1 MDVRFSPFDV
11 FTGTGALFLCLVFVC
26 VFSEASDIE
35 DQLGTQVSEKVAAQD
50 LFWASVEAQGQR
62 IVLSGAAPDH
72 QSKMKAGALASS
84 VYGVGSVNND
94 IAVIG
99 EAGTCQREFDQ
110 YLKEERVTF
119 KSGRADISEGSLP
132 LLGMLASVIRNCNVR
147 VEIAAHT
154 DAKGDSAI
162 NLKLSQRRADS
173 VRKYLVGSGVPVNY
187 VSARGYGETQPVA
200 DNNSSDGRAAN
211 RRVEFRVI
219 GSAS

>member
-1 MDVRFSPFDV
+1 MEVRFSPFDIC
-11 FTGTGALFLCLVFVC
+11 TGTGALFLCLVFVC

-35 DQLGTQVSEKVAAQD
+35 DQLGAQVSAKVVQQN
-50 LFWASVEAQGQR
+50 LFWASVEPRGQR

-72 QSKMKAGALASS
+72 RAKVQAGALASS
-84 VYGVGSVNND
+84 VYGVTAVSNE
-94 IAVIG
+94 IAIIG
-99 EAGTCQREFDQ
+99 ESGTCQSEFDQ

-119 KSGRADISEGSLP
+119 KTGRADISEGSLP

-154 DAKGDSAI
+154 DAEGDSAI
-162 NLKLSQRRADS
+162 NMKLSQRRAEA
-173 VRKYLVGSGVPVNY
+173 VRKYLVGSGVPVNF
-187 VSARGYGETQPVA
+187 VTANGYGETQPVA
-200 DNNSSDGRAAN
+200 DNNSADGRAAN